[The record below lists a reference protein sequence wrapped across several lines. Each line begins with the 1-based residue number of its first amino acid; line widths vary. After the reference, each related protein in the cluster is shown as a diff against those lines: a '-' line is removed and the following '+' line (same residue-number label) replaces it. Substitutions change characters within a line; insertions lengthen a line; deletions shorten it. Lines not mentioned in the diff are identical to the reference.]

1 MNRRDILKWLGL
13 APVAA
18 AVPAV
23 ALTEPRPALTAA
35 DFDAEFDDIYEALDL
50 SAYKDDEFAR
60 DFAEATLRNYS
71 SQLSENITNHNAL
84 LRMMN
89 ERAKP

>member
-13 APVAA
+13 VAPVAA

-35 DFDAEFDDIYEALDL
+35 DFDAINEALDL
-50 SAYKDDEFAR
+50 SAYYDGEFAR
-60 DFAEATLRNYS
+60 DIAEAALRNYS

-84 LRMMN
+84 LRMYN
-89 ERAKP
+89 ERVKP